1 MQWKSTDL
9 ILVGEPERDSGDGEC
24 CLVDGEVV
32 DAPVAE
38 EARENLSVMIRF
50 HSSKQETDA
59 TLKVHVAIVCFSS
72 VSEVYCKR
80 SIFMLQKLIGMLH
93 ML

>member
-9 ILVGEPERDSGDGEC
+9 ILVSEPEHDSGDGEW

-38 EARENLSVMIRF
+38 EAREDLSI
-50 HSSKQETDA
+50 S
-59 TLKVHVAIVCFSS
+59 
-72 VSEVYCKR
+72 
-80 SIFMLQKLIGMLH
+80 
-93 ML
+93 